1 MDRAVAVAVDWT
13 LERRLQPAW
22 AAPRVNVQERAT
34 QLARENMRLAEE
46 NSRLRDQNADL
57 TASAEMWIRLYEA
70 ALARTKQ
77 PAGALTVVY
86 RPAMR

>member
-1 MDRAVAVAVDWT
+1 MNRAVAVDWS
-13 LERRLQPAW
+13 LETRLQPAW
-22 AAPRVNVQERAT
+22 SAPRVNEQTRAV

-46 NSRLRDQNADL
+46 NDRLRNQNADL

-70 ALARTKQ
+70 ALARTK
-77 PAGALTVVY
+77 PAAAGVTVVY

>member
-1 MDRAVAVAVDWT
+1 MERAIAVDWS

-22 AAPRVNVQERAT
+22 SAPRVNEQVRAV

-46 NSRLRDQNADL
+46 NDRLRHQNADL

-70 ALARTKQ
+70 ALARTK
-77 PAGALTVVY
+77 PAAGGLTVVY